1 MRAMRRVLVTVLA
14 ISFLVGAPSAALAH
28 DGQTTTTPVQK
39 EEGVAELRKLVE
51 EFRADL
57 AALKNECVS
66 APTTGT
72 REDKKRWAFECHAQ
86 MKALRKQFKELVKAV
101 HERIAE
107 EKKRAKEEQAAKER
121 AALEAKKRAE
131 LEEKR
136 RREQLALQ
144 EKQRREALAR
154 QEALRKE
161 QAQQI
166 ALQTALKEIDAKLAY
181 KRAEMLKYQQCA
193 REQRALAETLEGDA
207 QVAALEKAE
216 KCEALAAE
224 FAEYVRRLE
233 EQRAALLA
241 GKTTTTT
248 SATTLEKLQMQLK
261 ELDNT
266 IAYKRTL
273 LAQAQTCAREYRAL
287 AETLTGEAREY
298 KLAKAA
304 ACDAD
309 AAYWAEYVRK
319 LEAQRAELVAKIA
332 MTA

>member
-14 ISFLVGAPSAALAH
+14 MSFLVGVPSAALAQ

-57 AALKNECVS
+57 AALKNECLS
-66 APTTGT
+66 PTTGVADE
-72 REDKKRWAFECHAQ
+72 RKAWASDCHMQ
-86 MKALRKQFKELVKAV
+86 LKTLRKQFKELVRAT

-107 EKKRAKEEQAAKER
+107 EKKRVKEEQAAKER
-121 AALEAKKRAE
+121 AALEAKKRQE

-144 EKQRREALAR
+144 EKQRKEALAR

-161 QAQQI
+161 QAKQL
-166 ALQTALKEIDAKLAY
+166 ALQTTLKELDAKIAY

-193 REQRALAETLEGDA
+193 REQRALAETLEGEA
-207 QVAALEKAE
+207 QLAALVKAE

-224 FAEYVRRLE
+224 YAEYVRKLE
-233 EQRAALLA
+233 AQRAALLA
-241 GKTTTTT
+241 GTTT
-248 SATTLEKLQMQLK
+248 STTSPTTLEKLQLQLK
-261 ELDNT
+261 ELDST
-266 IAYKRTL
+266 IAYKRER
-273 LAQAQTCAREYRAL
+273 LAAAQQCAREYRAL

-304 ACDAD
+304 ACEAD
-309 AAYWAEYVRK
+309 AAYWAEYVQK